1 MVKVDKMGKPNILIL
16 FFTLFGLSVLIF
28 LLFLFL
34 GKEKINIEIVE
45 FKNITNQTLLEE
57 LFRSYNLDFYPLYA
71 ESYMIYYGIG
81 NNKTNWK
88 MAYIV
93 IYVFNDSNESD
104 RFLNFLENYKSNTS
118 NIFVTQLKNNRIM
131 IINFYEN
138 IHVNNNYVIEH
149 IVEKFKN
156 R

>member
-34 GKEKINIEIVE
+34 GREKINIEIVE

-71 ESYMIYYGIG
+71 ESYTIEYGIG
-81 NNKTNWK
+81 NNKTKWYR
-88 MAYIV
+88 AYIN
-93 IYVFNDSNESD
+93 IFAFDDSNKTNNFFEFSKNY
-104 RFLNFLENYKSNTS
+104 RKGTGNFSIFL
-118 NIFVTQLKNNRIM
+118 LKNNRVM
-131 IINFYEN
+131 IINFYEERY
-138 IHVNNNYVIEH
+138 INYVIE
-149 IVEKFKN
+149 KFKIE
-156 R
+156 

>member
-1 MVKVDKMGKPNILIL
+1 MIKVEKIGKPSLLILIFAL
-16 FFTLFGLSVLIF
+16 FALSILVF
-28 LLFLFL
+28 LLFL
-34 GKEKINIEIVE
+34 GREKINVEIVE
-45 FKNITNQTLLEE
+45 FRNITNQTLLEE
-57 LFRSYNLDFYPLYA
+57 LFRSYNLDFYPFYA

-93 IYVFNDSNESD
+93 IYVFEDSNKSG
-104 RFLNFLENYKSNTS
+104 RFLNFLENYKTNASTF
-118 NIFVTQLKNNRIM
+118 FVTQLKNNEIM